1 MSSRASIAIHPIH
14 PMLIPFP
21 FALCVFSLISD
32 IIAGPG
38 RRHRILN
45 VIALIIF
52 ASAWYL
58 RARSAM
64 ARVGAGSYTIP
75 FTLSIIGNLMI
86 SISGL
91 VGSKLVYIHVIG
103 VNPTLTEPPGTPGRS

>member
-1 MSSRASIAIHPIH
+1 MSSRASIAIHPIQ
-14 PMLIPFP
+14 PMLTPVP
-21 FALCVFSLISD
+21 FALWVFSLIGD
-32 IIAGPG
+32 IIARTGQ
-38 RRHRILN
+38 RHRILN

-75 FTLSIIGNLMI
+75 FALSIIGNLAI

-91 VGSKLVYIHVIG
+91 LGSKLVYIHGIG